1 VRRPVLVP
9 PCIRQRPFGIAG
21 AMHADPLRV
30 LAPHLW
36 AVLKSPGGLPFFS
49 QPLRFAWGSLCGILF
64 IPSPYLLAM
73 LRLQPIR
80 TQRDSADDGL
90 TAVLNGHMLHDHM
103 LVAGTAVF
111 L

>member
-1 VRRPVLVP
+1 MRGPVLVP

-36 AVLKSPGGLPFFS
+36 AVLKSPGGLPS
-49 QPLRFAWGSLCGILF
+49 SANLFALHGVHCAASCLS
-64 IPSPYLLAM
+64 PPPYLLAM